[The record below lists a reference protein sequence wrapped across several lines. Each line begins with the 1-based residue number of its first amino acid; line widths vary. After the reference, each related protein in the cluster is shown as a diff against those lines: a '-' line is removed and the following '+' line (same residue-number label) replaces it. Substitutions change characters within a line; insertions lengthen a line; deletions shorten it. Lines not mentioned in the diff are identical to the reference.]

1 MTEHL
6 RKVGYP
12 AITLLGLA
20 YAFYRGYLFPL
31 PDRLSSFN
39 AWQTGDWLINYSGG
53 VVRRGF
59 IGEILITLAPNA
71 AHLTATVALIQLGLA
86 ATLFVLVGILYL
98 RTDRGPV
105 WMMVVLSPA
114 FLLFPALD
122 SDGNARKELLVFVAL
137 AIVAIGIST
146 HKRVLAGWVAFPL
159 FALGALSH
167 EALILTLPAFIVL
180 LVVGAG
186 NLRDSWAMRTL
197 VAAYAVAAGLG
208 LLLAVIAQGNQETVQ
223 AICTSWQDVGI
234 NDCSGALGALNESA
248 TSMRHT
254 LLGYFPSYWNYLLPA
269 ALATLPFFALRLLP
283 THWWVGLLVAVSLA
297 PLFLV
302 AWDYGRWIFLWT
314 AQMSLIAL
322 AWSRTSRVAPM
333 RVSAVGALAFIL
345 LWGFN
350 HAGEPLNEGLG
361 IRWLSS
367 ILN

>member
-1 MTEHL
+1 MTDHV

-31 PDRLSSFN
+31 PDRLSSFS

-59 IGEILITLAPNA
+59 IGEILFALSPNGA
-71 AHLTATVALIQLGLA
+71 QFTATVALIQLLLA
-86 ATLFVLVGILYL
+86 AMLFVLVGILYL
-98 RTDRGPV
+98 RTNRGPV

-122 SDGNARKELLVFVAL
+122 SDGNARKELLVLVAL
-137 AIVAIGIST
+137 AIVAMGVSMR
-146 HKRVLAGWVAFPL
+146 KRVLAGWIAFP
-159 FALGALSH
+159 FYALGALSH
-167 EALILTLPAFIVL
+167 EALILTLPIFIVL

-186 NLRDSWAMRTL
+186 NLRESWTMRIL
-197 VAAYAVAAGLG
+197 LAAYAGVSGLG
-208 LLLAVIAQGNQETVQ
+208 LVVALVAQGSQETVQ
-223 AICTSWQDVGI
+223 AVCNSWQEVGI
-234 NDCSGALGALNESA
+234 NDCSGALAALNESA
-248 TSMRHT
+248 TSMQQT

-283 THWWVGLLVAVSLA
+283 KHWWVGALVAVSLA

-314 AQMSLIAL
+314 AQMSLLAL

-333 RVSAVGALAFIL
+333 RVSFVGALAFIL

-350 HAGEPLNEGLG
+350 HAGDPLNEGLG

-367 ILN
+367 IFN